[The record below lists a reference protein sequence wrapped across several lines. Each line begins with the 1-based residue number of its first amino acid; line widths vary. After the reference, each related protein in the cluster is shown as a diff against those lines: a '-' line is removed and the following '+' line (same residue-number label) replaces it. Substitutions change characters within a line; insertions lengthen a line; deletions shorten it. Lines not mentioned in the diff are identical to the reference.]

1 MTPRCVDCKTGF
13 HKGMR
18 PHAPSNRLR
27 STTGPGV
34 PTHPDSPTVAAI
46 RARLQRDEP
55 APVPLTTRRVSA
67 SMSARRLPARDWTDA
82 LDDMAHPPTPGQVQD
97 LCDQLLKA
105 GRGDLVKAGRA
116 LVTWLLD
123 RGDRTLKDAAVQD
136 MLRDVFIAVLR
147 NPRSQ
152 EGNWIGPLSYVE
164 PMLRPT
170 RWPAA
175 LMFVNDLLLLSP
187 GGAPMVMNQV
197 LRAAKRLPD
206 DLVEPLLNQIVGRPE
221 RYLDEDTVR
230 HSLLPVIRTLVG
242 TATHRLE
249 QALQPAPLCAAFGLE
264 RQGRCEGEGGT
275 LDGQT
280 AHQLLRSWGEG
291 TTTNLDFRKPLIQTV
306 LEDGL
311 ALSVQR
317 RQALVS
323 ALLGAHPGPRLIEAP
338 LLELT
343 RSVLAGLGARER
355 PVWPQVRAVLAG
367 LLPPMT
373 VDNGDGWGFEG
384 ALQRFPLD
392 VLLAVPKSVQPLAHA
407 WLSMSLVIVE
417 STVFQRRP
425 REDLGCQR
433 WLIKHEAE
441 MDDALLTWAM
451 LGIEVGLGWAASRRA
466 FGAHRLSQ
474 WPAVIAEYAPE
485 PAVAERLQRCRE
497 QATRLVSRPL
507 ELLACPGLSEGDR
520 LRLLEISLLP
530 PGIGPLEQADDAV
543 MSVSAYW
550 ALGLYRAPLLVL
562 GSLDRQASL
571 SVEAFARVH
580 EALLD
585 RTLPVA
591 APSQGDKKPA
601 SGATGRDSLDPMT
614 DDSELMAQALGPWR
628 IDGASKGFTQ
638 PVADLWAFLQNHQ
651 ETSGLF
657 YLFGHRPQD
666 LRSDYIA
673 AHRPRIEH
681 ALQQMDV
688 ARRQVRKRF
697 PQGSE
702 QARLLLQPLDQFARV
717 LRGGLRRIGAEPAQ
731 AESRRRTDGKRSE
744 GAAHGPDPDK
754 PATL

>member
-1 MTPRCVDCKTGF
+1 
-13 HKGMR
+13 
-18 PHAPSNRLR
+18 
-27 STTGPGV
+27 
-34 PTHPDSPTVAAI
+34 
-46 RARLQRDEP
+46 
-55 APVPLTTRRVSA
+55 
-67 SMSARRLPARDWTDA
+67 
-82 LDDMAHPPTPGQVQD
+82 MAHPPTPGQVQD

-105 GRGDLVKAGRA
+105 GRSDLVKAGRA
-116 LVTWLLD
+116 LPIWLMV
-123 RGDRTLKDAAVQD
+123 RGNRTLKDAAFQD

-152 EGNWIGPLSYVE
+152 EGTWIGPLSYVE

-187 GGAPMVMNQV
+187 GGASMVMNQV

-206 DLVEPLLNQIVGRPE
+206 DLVEPLLNQIVARPD

-230 HSLLPVIRTLVG
+230 HSLLPVIRTLVA

-249 QALQPAPLCAAFGLE
+249 QALQPAPLCEAFGLK

-280 AHQLLRSWGEG
+280 AYQLLRSWGEG
-291 TTTNLDFRKPLIQTV
+291 IGTNLDFRKPLIQTV

-317 RQALVS
+317 RQALVT
-323 ALLGAHPGPRLIEAP
+323 ALLGAHPGVHLNEAP

-343 RSVLAGLGARER
+343 RSVLAGLGTRER
-355 PVWPQVRAVLAG
+355 LVWPQVRAVLAG

-373 VDNGDGWGFEG
+373 VDNSNGWGFEG

-417 STVFQRRP
+417 STVFQRCP
-425 REDLGCQR
+425 RADLGCQR

-441 MDDALLTWAM
+441 MDDATLTWAM

-466 FGAHRLSQ
+466 FGALRLSQ
-474 WPAVIAEYAPE
+474 WPAVIAEYAPD

-520 LRLLEISLLP
+520 LRLLEIILLP

-585 RTLPVA
+585 RVRPAA
-591 APSQGDKKPA
+591 APPLGDKKLA
-601 SGATGRDSLDPMT
+601 GGATALDSPDPMT

-638 PVADLWAFLQNHQ
+638 PVADQWAFLQNHQ

-666 LRSDYIA
+666 LRPDYIVP
-673 AHRPRIEH
+673 HRSRIEH
-681 ALQQMDV
+681 ALRQVEV
-688 ARRQVRKRF
+688 AMRQVRKRF
-697 PQGSE
+697 PRDSE
-702 QARLLLQPLDQFARV
+702 EARLLLQPLDQFGRA
-717 LRGGLRRIGAEPAQ
+717 LRGGLKRIGVVHDPREGR
-731 AESRRRTDGKRSE
+731 SRTEGKRAE
-744 GAAHGPDPDK
+744 GAWQGPDPHK